1 MDLSEPSGL
10 QVTREPE
17 TTLLPPTSM
26 QIEVLPLISTALLS
40 KTVEFL
46 YLDQEAMIAAG
57 VLNMRQAIDVVGQA
71 QALLAEGLVRQPHK
85 VVLRNEETAQSEE
98 AGRFNGLCASI
109 GVPPRSMGMKW
120 IGSFPA
126 NRERG
131 LPRASALIIL
141 NSPQTGFPIALM
153 DGTLVNAMRTGAMTA
168 LGLRYLAPKKT
179 RKAGI
184 IGSGVQSRAQILALY
199 TELPQLE
206 EIAIFGRHASS
217 AEAVAED
224 CRKLWGAPVRPV
236 STIEQALGDADVALT
251 VTTADQPLMFARH
264 IKPGALTIQL
274 AGHECEFAVIQQCSK
289 IVTDDWDVI
298 EHRGI
303 MTPAIMHQQGLLN
316 REDIYANLGE
326 LILGRKPGREN
337 DEERIHY
344 CHMGMGID
352 DISLAWAVYQ
362 TACDRRLGL
371 KLPLWREPLW
381 L

>member
-1 MDLSEPSGL
+1 MDLSELSGL

-17 TTLLPPTSM
+17 TMLFPPNTSRK
-26 QIEVLPLISTALLS
+26 EVLPLISTAPS

-46 YLDQEAMIAAG
+46 YLDQETMIAAG
-57 VLNMRQAIDVVGQA
+57 VLNMPQAIDVVGQA

-98 AGRFNGLCASI
+98 EGRFNGLCASI

-184 IGSGVQSRAQILALY
+184 IGSGVQSRTQILALH

-206 EIAIFGRHASS
+206 EIAIFGRQASA
-217 AEAVAED
+217 AEAIAED
-224 CRKLWGAPVRPV
+224 CRKQWGAPVRPV
-236 STIEQALGDADVALT
+236 PTIDQALDDADVALT
-251 VTTADQPLMFARH
+251 ITTADEPLMFARH
-264 IKPGALTIQL
+264 IKPGALTVQL

-303 MTPAIMHQQGLLN
+303 MTPAIMHQQGLLD
-316 REDIYANLGE
+316 REGIYANLGE

-362 TACDRRLGL
+362 TACERNLGL
-371 KLPLWREPLW
+371 RLPLWREPLW

>member
-1 MDLSEPSGL
+1 
-10 QVTREPE
+10 
-17 TTLLPPTSM
+17 
-26 QIEVLPLISTALLS
+26 
-40 KTVEFL
+40 
-46 YLDQEAMIAAG
+46 MIAAG
-57 VLNMRQAIDVVGQA
+57 VLNMPQAIDVVGQA

-98 AGRFNGLCASI
+98 EGRFNGLCASI

-184 IGSGVQSRAQILALY
+184 IGSGVQSRTQILALH

-206 EIAIFGRHASS
+206 EIAIFGRQAS
-217 AEAVAED
+217 AAAAIAED
-224 CRKLWGAPVRPV
+224 CRKQWGAPVRPV
-236 STIEQALGDADVALT
+236 PTIDQALDDADVALT
-251 VTTADQPLMFARH
+251 ITTADEPLMFARH
-264 IKPGALTIQL
+264 IKPGALTVQL

-316 REDIYANLGE
+316 REGIYANLGE

-362 TACDRRLGL
+362 TACERNLGL
-371 KLPLWREPLW
+371 RLPLWREPLW

>member
-1 MDLSEPSGL
+1 MDLSEQSGL

-17 TTLLPPTSM
+17 TMLFPPNASRT
-26 QIEVLPLISTALLS
+26 EVLSLISTAPS

-46 YLDQEAMIAAG
+46 YLDQETMIAAG

-98 AGRFNGLCASI
+98 EGRFNGLCASI

-184 IGSGVQSRAQILALY
+184 IGSGVQSRTQILALH

-206 EIAIFGRHASS
+206 EIAIFGRQTSS
-217 AEAVAED
+217 AEAIAED
-224 CRKLWGAPVRPV
+224 CRKQWGAPVHPV
-236 STIEQALGDADVALT
+236 PTIDQALDDADVALT
-251 VTTADQPLMFARH
+251 ITTADQPLMFARH

-362 TACDRRLGL
+362 TACERNLGL
-371 KLPLWREPLW
+371 RLPLWREPLW

>member
-1 MDLSEPSGL
+1 MDLSELSGL

-17 TTLLPPTSM
+17 TMLFPANTSRK
-26 QIEVLPLISTALLS
+26 EVLPLISTAPS

-46 YLDQEAMIAAG
+46 YLDQETMIAAG
-57 VLNMRQAIDVVGQA
+57 VLNMPQAIDVVGQA

-98 AGRFNGLCASI
+98 EGRFNGLCASI

-184 IGSGVQSRAQILALY
+184 IGSGVQSRTQILALH

-206 EIAIFGRHASS
+206 EIAIFGRQASA
-217 AEAVAED
+217 AEAIAED
-224 CRKLWGAPVRPV
+224 CRKQWGAPVRPV
-236 STIEQALGDADVALT
+236 PTIDQALDDADVALT
-251 VTTADQPLMFARH
+251 ITTADEPLMFARH
-264 IKPGALTIQL
+264 IKPGALTVQL

-316 REDIYANLGE
+316 REGIYANLGE

-362 TACDRRLGL
+362 TACERNLGL
-371 KLPLWREPLW
+371 RLPLWREPLW

>member
-71 QALLAEGLVRQPHK
+71 QASLAEGLVRQPHK

-141 NSPQTGFPIALM
+141 NCPDTGTPIAVM
-153 DGTLVNAMRTGAMTA
+153 DGTLISAMRTGAMTG
-168 LGLRYLAPKKT
+168 LGAHYLAPRNT
-179 RKAGI
+179 RK
-184 IGSGVQSRAQILALY
+184 IGMIGAGVQSRTQILGLY
-199 TELPQLE
+199 TAIPGVE
-206 EIAIFGRHASS
+206 EIALTNRDMAR
-217 AEAVAED
+217 AKRLADE
-224 CRKLWGAPVRPV
+224 CRRLWGAPVRAV
-236 STIEQALGDADVALT
+236 ASADEALCDADVALT
-251 VTTADQPLMFARH
+251 ITTAHAPITL
-264 IKPGALTIQL
+264 
-274 AGHECEFAVIQQCSK
+274 
-289 IVTDDWDVI
+289 
-298 EHRGI
+298 
-303 MTPAIMHQQGLLN
+303 
-316 REDIYANLGE
+316 
-326 LILGRKPGREN
+326 
-337 DEERIHY
+337 
-344 CHMGMGID
+344 
-352 DISLAWAVYQ
+352 
-362 TACDRRLGL
+362 
-371 KLPLWREPLW
+371 
-381 L
+381 

>member
-1 MDLSEPSGL
+1 MDLSELSGL

-17 TTLLPPTSM
+17 TMLFPANTSRK
-26 QIEVLPLISTALLS
+26 EVLPLISTAPS

-46 YLDQEAMIAAG
+46 YLDQETMIAAG
-57 VLNMRQAIDVVGQA
+57 VLNMPQAIDVVGQA

-85 VVLRNEETAQSEE
+85 VVLRNEETAQSEQE
-98 AGRFNGLCASI
+98 GRFNGLCASI

-184 IGSGVQSRAQILALY
+184 IGSGVQSRTQILALH

-206 EIAIFGRHASS
+206 EIAIFGRQASA
-217 AEAVAED
+217 AEAIAED
-224 CRKLWGAPVRPV
+224 CRKQWGAPVRPV
-236 STIEQALGDADVALT
+236 PTIDQALDDADVALT
-251 VTTADQPLMFARH
+251 ITTADEPLMFARH
-264 IKPGALTIQL
+264 IKPGALTVQL

-316 REDIYANLGE
+316 REGIYANLGE

-362 TACDRRLGL
+362 TACERNLGL
-371 KLPLWREPLW
+371 RLPLWREPLW